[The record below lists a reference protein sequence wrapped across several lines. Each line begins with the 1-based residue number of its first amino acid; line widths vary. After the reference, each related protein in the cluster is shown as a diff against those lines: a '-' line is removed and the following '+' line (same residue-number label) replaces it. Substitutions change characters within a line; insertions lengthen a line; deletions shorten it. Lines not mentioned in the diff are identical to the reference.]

1 MEAGLRKEKKSQKE
15 VRGMGEKGERKGKGR
30 QDGEKGGRERAK
42 REIGVSLEHLGR
54 NIQKE
59 EGRREKVMEKGGGGG
74 RGREERKEEK
84 RGGEEGEGEIT
95 NEDLDDSKD
104 EKEKGGVE
112 EGEEEEVRE
121 DKEEEIEI
129 ADDFRPEEN
138 RAKAVKII
146 NDGSGFHP

>member
-1 MEAGLRKEKKSQKE
+1 
-15 VRGMGEKGERKGKGR
+15 MGEKGERKGKGR

-59 EGRREKVMEKGGGGG
+59 EGRRGKVMEKGGGGG
-74 RGREERKEEK
+74 GG
-84 RGGEEGEGEIT
+84 RGGEEGGKGGGGGGEGEGEIT